1 MTYSNKKHVVAV
13 WFYNA
18 VALRDLSAAI
28 GPIYGR
34 SHPSVDD
41 DTRLVRNTSVQF
53 GLCAAA
59 QRDFS
64 AAVSLIYGR
73 NNKSVVDNDT

>member
-1 MTYSNKKHVVAV
+1 MSVQFGFIMQVHCATSRPLLARFMDVVTPL
-13 WFYNA
+13 F
-18 VALRDLSAAI
+18 
-28 GPIYGR
+28 
-34 SHPSVDD
+34 VDD

-59 QRDFS
+59 LRDFS

-73 NNKSVVDNDT
+73 NNKSVVDNDI